1 MRESKEVVKDDVQES
16 TEDIDSNGN
25 NGRTSSK
32 LEARRRSLVLQRM
45 ENDEESGHVAVR
57 SNDNKFYYCYSDFH

>member
-1 MRESKEVVKDDVQES
+1 MRESKEVVKDDVQE
-16 TEDIDSNGN
+16 TKEDIDSNGN

-57 SNDNKFYYCYSDFH
+57 SNDNKLYYCY